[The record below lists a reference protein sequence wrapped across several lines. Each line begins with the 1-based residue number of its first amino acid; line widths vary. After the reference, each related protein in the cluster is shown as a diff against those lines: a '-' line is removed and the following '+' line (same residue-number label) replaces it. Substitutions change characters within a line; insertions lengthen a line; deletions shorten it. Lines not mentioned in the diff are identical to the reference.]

1 MSEAHATRQRL
12 LDSGLQLVREKGLRG
27 LGVREVAR
35 LAGANPGTFVYH
47 FGTREAFLEEVV
59 ELWYVPFFRHLEE
72 TAFSPV
78 KGNSLERLRATF
90 AEILQFVADDSE
102 IIGHLIADAV
112 AGEPAA
118 RTFLLKVPPRHPM
131 VILALIEEAQRDG
144 FLRGDPPLH
153 LFLYLMAAAG
163 FPLVLAHGPLRR
175 VDWLREVGAP
185 LLQILGDI
193 DLARQRLDWALQGI
207 TLSRGTL

>member
-1 MSEAHATRQRL
+1 
-12 LDSGLQLVREKGLRG
+12 
-27 LGVREVAR
+27 
-35 LAGANPGTFVYH
+35 
-47 FGTREAFLEEVV
+47 
-59 ELWYVPFFRHLEE
+59 
-72 TAFSPV
+72 
-78 KGNSLERLRATF
+78 
-90 AEILQFVADDSE
+90 
-102 IIGHLIADAV
+102 
-112 AGEPAA
+112 
-118 RTFLLKVPPRHPM
+118 M

-163 FPLVLAHGPLRR
+163 FPLVLAHGPLKR
-175 VDWLREVGAP
+175 VEWFREVGAP